1 MPAIEKIE
9 VHHSEEYFLG
19 TLVLTQGE
27 SGRQMVIDGQQRL
40 ATTCILIGA
49 IRDYFELQGDTE
61 RANEIKKKYL
71 SKRTIRILT
80 ETPHLVLDEVD
91 NEFFI
96 SNVLT
101 SINDP
106 RRKAEHKVQSH
117 ERITGAIAQAKQ
129 LINNIRAISHSLDDI
144 LLNWLDYLHDNTKA
158 IIVEVTNA
166 ANAFTIFEVLN
177 DRGLD
182 LSVSALLKN
191 YIFSKSQDRIS
202 EAKEAWI
209 GLLSHLE
216 YVGGDKQVKDFIR
229 HFWSSVHGLTR
240 EKDLYDSIKSKIK
253 IQEQAVRFAI
263 SLKDKALTYSAFSS
277 PSHEIWRPLG
287 AGAIVALEIMELL
300 GYRQNRPLLIAL
312 SSFFTEVELRRA
324 FPGLAALA
332 VRIIICGKGGT
343 GPIEKKYCDIA
354 MAVSNSEIKTAQEL
368 YTALKTI
375 VPSDQ
380 EFQSAFTT
388 LTASNNN
395 IARYYLR
402 EINTKLTSPGN
413 KYGAELIVNPS
424 EEQVTLEHIMPQ
436 TLSKDWKVKEEVQKV
451 YCKRIGNLT
460 LLDRKL
466 NSSAGNIPF
475 EQKKALFSKSDILIT
490 REVTQA
496 VKWEPEEIEQRQ
508 VAFAKIA
515 IKIWDPKP
523 A

>member
-1 MPAIEKIE
+1 
-9 VHHSEEYFLG
+9 
-19 TLVLTQGE
+19 
-27 SGRQMVIDGQQRL
+27 
-40 ATTCILIGA
+40 
-49 IRDYFELQGDTE
+49 
-61 RANEIKKKYL
+61 
-71 SKRTIRILT
+71 
-80 ETPHLVLDEVD
+80 
-91 NEFFI
+91 
-96 SNVLT
+96 VLT

-106 RRKAEHKVQSH
+106 RRKAEPQVPSH
-117 ERITGAIAQAKQ
+117 ERIAGAITQAKQ
-129 LINNIRAISHSLDDI
+129 LINNIKTISHSPDEI
-144 LLNWLDYLHDNTKA
+144 LLNWLDYLHDNTKV
-158 IIVEVTNA
+158 ILVEVANE

-182 LSVSALLKN
+182 LSVSDLLKN
-191 YIFSKSQDRIS
+191 FIFSKSQDRIS

-216 YVGGDKQVKDFIR
+216 SVGGDKQVKDFIR

-253 IQEQAVRFAI
+253 TKEQAVRFAI
-263 SLKDKALTYSAFSS
+263 NLKDKALTYSAFSS

-287 AGAIVALEIMELL
+287 ASAIAALEIMELL

-312 SSFFTEVELRRA
+312 SSFFTEVERRRA

-343 GPIEKKYCDIA
+343 GPIEKKYCDVA
-354 MAVSNSEIKTAQEL
+354 MAVSNSYIKTSQEL
-368 YTALKTI
+368 YAALKPI

-388 LTASNNN
+388 LSASNNN

-402 EINTKLTSPGN
+402 EINAKLTSSSN

-436 TLSKDWKVKEEVQKV
+436 TLSKDWKVREDVQKV
-451 YCKRIGNLT
+451 YCKRVGNLT

-466 NSSAGNIPF
+466 NSRAGNVPF
-475 EQKKALFSKSDILIT
+475 EQKKALFSESDIFIT
-490 REVTQA
+490 REVAQA
-496 VKWEPEEIEQRQ
+496 VKWGPEEIEQRQ